1 MNMWPSTH
9 SAALETHDDSV
20 EDEPQL
26 SYQAYHVIPPN
37 FLFTLFLFIY
47 DNLWHCKVNT
57 YVSG

>member
-1 MNMWPSTH
+1 
-9 SAALETHDDSV
+9 LETHDDSV

-26 SYQAYHVIPPN
+26 SYQAYHVNPPN
-37 FLFTLFLFIY
+37 FLFALFLFIY